1 MRSNIKLNEERSM
14 RSNIEIQLGA
24 VIQRL
29 PKFLG
34 LAALIIFITS
44 LLWSSWFQVPAG
56 SVGIITRLGA
66 VQDAVFYEGAHFKF
80 PLVDT
85 DHILSIQPVRVDS
98 RSLDAVTKPPELQSA
113 FTDVS
118 AMVQVDPIYMAWVYR
133 NFGSTEALI
142 NKVTVPA
149 MEESLKAATAT
160 FSASDLVGSREA
172 VRNSFIKGFDTKLS
186 KWHLDAT
193 QVSVTQFKFS
203 DGFTKAIEA
212 KVTANERANKAENEL
227 REAQAEANKRVAE
240 AEGEAKAI
248 RAQSEAIQKAGG
260 DDYIKLKW
268 IEKWDGKLPVTSM
281 GSSVPMMVNIGK

>member
-1 MRSNIKLNEERSM
+1 MQRS
-14 RSNIEIQLGA
+14 IEIQLGDLT
-24 VIQRL
+24 QRMKFI

-34 LAALIIFITS
+34 VIALTVFIAS
-44 LLWSSWFQVPAG
+44 LLWGSWFQVPAG

-66 VQDAVFYEGAHFKF
+66 VQDAVFYEGAHFKL

-118 AMVQVDPIYMAWVYR
+118 AMVQVDPAHMAWVYR

-142 NKVTVPA
+142 KKVTEPA
-149 MEESLKAATAT
+149 MEESLKSATAT
-160 FSASDLVGSREA
+160 FSAADLVGSREA
-172 VRNSFIKGFDTKLS
+172 VRNSFIAGLDSKLG

-203 DGFTKAIEA
+203 EGFTKAIEA

-227 REAQAEANKRVAE
+227 REAKAEAEKRVAQ

-248 RAQSEAIQKAGG
+248 KAQAEAIQKSGG

-281 GSSVPMMVNIGK
+281 GSSVPVMVNMGK